1 MMVLYHKSFHKSIE
15 FMQKCKG
22 ARGNIMK
29 KANNKSLFATCLSV
43 ALIVGVSGLTV
54 FSSIALVDRLNAD
67 ADMQYVAAFSEAN
80 ASFSETMQNDRG
92 NDNDDLSTDEP
103 SNDGTSLVDQS
114 VDDISSIEDTSV
126 QASDTEV
133 SADDS
138 EAVTYPYYIGIE
150 FVVVDPEGNMVYFV
164 KKGDTLSAISGIV
177 GYSVDE
183 LAEYNHIKNV
193 NLIYTNESLRIPA
206 EEDLIETVRKYIE
219 NQDTTD
225 AAVPADGVAID
236 DGTLSQQN

>member
-1 MMVLYHKSFHKSIE
+1 
-15 FMQKCKG
+15 
-22 ARGNIMK
+22 MK
-29 KANNKSLFATCLSV
+29 KTSNKSLFATVLSV
-43 ALIVGVSGLTV
+43 ALIAGVTGLTV
-54 FSSIALVDRLNAD
+54 FSSVSLVNRLNAD
-67 ADMQYVAAFSEAN
+67 ADMQYVAAVSEAK
-80 ASFSETMQNDRG
+80 ASLSETMPNDRG
-92 NDNDDLSTDEP
+92 DDNDEVAVDEP
-103 SNDGTSLVDQS
+103 STDGTSLVDQS
-114 VDDISSIEDTSV
+114 VDDISSTEDTSM

-138 EAVTYPYYIGIE
+138 EAVTYPYYIGTE
-150 FVVVDPEGNMVYFV
+150 FVVVDPEGNMIYFV

-193 NLIYTNESLRIPA
+193 NLIYINESLRIPA

-225 AAVPADGVAID
+225 ADLSADGVTFD

>member
-1 MMVLYHKSFHKSIE
+1 
-15 FMQKCKG
+15 
-22 ARGNIMK
+22 
-29 KANNKSLFATCLSV
+29 
-43 ALIVGVSGLTV
+43 
-54 FSSIALVDRLNAD
+54 
-67 ADMQYVAAFSEAN
+67 MQYVAAVSEAK
-80 ASFSETMQNDRG
+80 ASLSETMLNDRG
-92 NDNDDLSTDEP
+92 NDNDELAVDEP
-103 SNDGTSLVDQS
+103 STDGTFLVDQS
-114 VDDISSIEDTSV
+114 VDDISSTEDTSV

-138 EAVTYPYYIGIE
+138 EAVTYPYYIGTE
-150 FVVVDPEGNMVYFV
+150 FVVVDPEGNMIYFV

-193 NLIYTNESLRIPA
+193 NLIYINESLRIPA

-225 AAVPADGVAID
+225 ADLPADGVVTD
-236 DGTLSQQN
+236 DGTSSQQN